1 MFSSRVWIYCFIQIE
16 YLCVSGICPSM
27 EGPSSCRDEEVVRVR
42 GALWCVCV
50 CVYVCVCLCLFRAIG
65 FCPLTHHLRPWW
77 FNYFMLS
84 FNIPFSFLPECFQK
98 ARVWLTQTR
107 LPYPKPFQSWHPSAG
122 IRCFIWPSNTWQWG
136 RFGDPSCQTT
146 QVGWSCC
153 QRVADHT
160 SACCWTTN
168 SCQFSV
174 Q

>member
-1 MFSSRVWIYCFIQIE
+1 MNLLLHPNWIS
-16 YLCVSGICPSM
+16 LCEWHMPLYGRTFVMPWWRSGQ
-27 EGPSSCRDEEVVRVR
+27 GQRRAGV
-42 GALWCVCV
+42 CVCV
-50 CVYVCVCLCLFRAIG
+50 CVCVFRAIG

-77 FNYFMLS
+77 FYYFMLS

-136 RFGDPSCQTT
+136 RFGDPSCQKT
-146 QVGWSCC
+146 QVGWWCC